1 MMAKWKLRPGTLK
14 RKTIVKINDITQYR
28 SQNSV
33 DVAMLNIIDEKD
45 RVSYPEERVSTKVL
59 TVLYA

>member
-1 MMAKWKLRPGTLK
+1 MAKWKLRPGTLK